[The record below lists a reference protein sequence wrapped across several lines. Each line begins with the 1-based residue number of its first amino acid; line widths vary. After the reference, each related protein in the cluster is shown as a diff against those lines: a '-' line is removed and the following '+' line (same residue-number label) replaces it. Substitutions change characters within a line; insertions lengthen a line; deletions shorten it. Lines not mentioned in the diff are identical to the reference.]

1 MAARTVFEPWTLRL
15 KGIDSTNA
23 PPRPTLNWFHL
34 IVYII
39 NSGECKIRVFVLG
52 LRVAST
58 CRISS
63 LVSTIRS
70 GPRFLRESVLT
81 ASHLAPSRDTSTSL
95 PRYDN
100 PFIHWLSIHASVH
113 QCVVR

>member
-1 MAARTVFEPWTLRL
+1 MAERTVFEPTPLRL

-34 IVYII
+34 IVCIM
-39 NSGECKIRVFVLG
+39 NSGECIICVFVLG
-52 LRVAST
+52 HRVASI

-63 LVSTIRS
+63 PVSTIRS

-81 ASHLAPSRDTSTSL
+81 ANHLAPSRDTSTSL
-95 PRYDN
+95 QRYDH
-100 PFIHWLSIHASVH
+100 PFIHLLSIHTSVH
-113 QCVVR
+113 QCVVH